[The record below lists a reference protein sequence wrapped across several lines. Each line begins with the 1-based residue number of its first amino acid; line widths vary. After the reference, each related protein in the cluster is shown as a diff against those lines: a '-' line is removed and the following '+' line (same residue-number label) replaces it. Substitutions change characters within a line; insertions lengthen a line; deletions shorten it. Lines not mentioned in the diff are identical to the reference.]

1 MVEDVV
7 VGFEDAVREPIVAH
21 ELPDVLDRIELGRFR
36 RQRQERDVVWDGKP
50 PRDMPSRLIKKKDS
64 VRAGRDRKRDFLQMK
79 RHGFT
84 VAGGEYEPGA
94 FSFGRA
100 DGAENIGRTRP
111 LVVRRRRPCP
121 AFRPSAGDLVF
132 LPDPSFVLKPNLYR
146 LARSLF
152 CGCLLHEGEKVFLK
166 ATAASSSCA

>member
-1 MVEDVV
+1 M
-7 VGFEDAVREPIVAH
+7 A
-21 ELPDVLDRIELGRFR
+21 
-36 RQRQERDVVWDGKP
+36 
-50 PRDMPSRLIKKKDS
+50 SRLIKKKDS
-64 VRAGRDRKRDFLQMK
+64 VRAGRDRKRDFLQMR

-84 VAGGEYEPGA
+84 VAGGTSPAPFPSAGQMA
-94 FSFGRA
+94 PS
-100 DGAENIGRTRP
+100 P

-132 LPDPSFVLKPNLYR
+132 LPYPSFVLKPNLYR

-166 ATAASSSCA
+166 AAAASSSCA

>member
-1 MVEDVV
+1 M
-7 VGFEDAVREPIVAH
+7 AS
-21 ELPDVLDRIELGRFR
+21 LL
-36 RQRQERDVVWDGKP
+36 QEGSTSP
-50 PRDMPSRLIKKKDS
+50 AP
-64 VRAGRDRKRDFLQMK
+64 
-79 RHGFT
+79 
-84 VAGGEYEPGA
+84 

-132 LPDPSFVLKPNLYR
+132 LPYPSFAFKPNLYR

-166 ATAASSSCA
+166 PPAAPPSSACWRGRAESLRKPICRSSRLSVGLEIETRNSSKSHCAR